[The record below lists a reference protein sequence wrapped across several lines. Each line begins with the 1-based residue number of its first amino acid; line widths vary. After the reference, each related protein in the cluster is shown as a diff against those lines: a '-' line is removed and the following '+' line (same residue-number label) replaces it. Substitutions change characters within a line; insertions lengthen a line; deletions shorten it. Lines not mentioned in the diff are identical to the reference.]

1 MTLIVPTEEPAVII
15 AGDTL
20 QWYRTDLPDYPA
32 DDGWVL
38 TYNLR
43 GASVIDIVAI
53 TYQDKSFEVNVVAAT
68 TAAYTIGDYWW
79 SAYCTHAGDSKR
91 YQVDYGTLEI
101 KADIAQVSTDPYDG
115 RSDVKKTLDAVEAVL
130 LGRAS
135 KDQMAY
141 TIAGRSLSKTPI
153 PDLLAFRDKFKIE
166 FAIEEDKEKVRNGKS
181 TGRRI
186 LMRTKRN

>member
-79 SAYCTHAGDSKR
+79 S
-91 YQVDYGTLEI
+91 
-101 KADIAQVSTDPYDG
+101 
-115 RSDVKKTLDAVEAVL
+115 
-130 LGRAS
+130 
-135 KDQMAY
+135 
-141 TIAGRSLSKTPI
+141 
-153 PDLLAFRDKFKIE
+153 
-166 FAIEEDKEKVRNGKS
+166 EK
-181 TGRRI
+181 
-186 LMRTKRN
+186 